1 MKTKIN
7 YLLII
12 GFLPIFLLTS
22 SVFAEEALDDQEI
35 IDIEGVYS
43 EVQQTQPVQQTQ
55 QVQQNQLAE
64 KAAALPEELK
74 QQPLPETVQ
83 VKELKDLSRLSPFSE
98 VSVIQKKYLPKTE
111 RFQIFVAGSIMTNTP
126 WFNNYGARLHFGYNF
141 TENLGLEINSSFLT
155 NSERAAAKEI
165 RENNGLQTEQFIYT
179 KNYIG
184 LDIVWSPIYGKM
196 TSLDNT
202 ITPFDMYF
210 TFGGGNSNTNSQEKS
225 NATIHLGTGQI
236 FAITKAMAFR
246 WDYSFNFFQATPVP
260 ITGALGDPNPPKGN
274 YNDFVLSA
282 GLSFFFPEVSD
293 R

>member
-1 MKTKIN
+1 MKTKLR
-7 YLLII
+7 YLFLIV
-12 GFLPIFLLTS
+12 FLLTS
-22 SVFAEEALDDQEI
+22 PTFAEEALDDQEI
-35 IDIEGVYS
+35 IDVEGVYS
-43 EVQQTQPVQQTQ
+43 EVQTEVQQTQ
-55 QVQQNQLAE
+55 QTQQIQQAQSAE
-64 KAAALPEELK
+64 KEAALPEELK
-74 QQPLPETVQ
+74 QQPLAEKVE

-111 RFQIFVAGSIMTNTP
+111 RFQIFAAGSIMTNTP
-126 WFNNYGARLHFGYNF
+126 WYNNYGARLHFGYNF

-184 LDIVWSPIYGKM
+184 LDLVWSPIYGKM

-225 NATIHLGTGQI
+225 NATFHVGTGQI

-260 ITGALGDPNPPKGN
+260 TVDDPTPTKGN

>member
-43 EVQQTQPVQQTQ
+43 EVQQAQP
-55 QVQQNQLAE
+55 VQQNQLAE
-64 KAAALPEELK
+64 KESALPEELK
-74 QQPLPETVQ
+74 QQPVPGTVE

-111 RFQIFVAGSIMTNTP
+111 RFQIFAAGSIMTNTP
-126 WFNNYGARLHFGYNF
+126 WYNNYGARLHFGYNF

-225 NATIHLGTGQI
+225 NATFHVGTGQI

-260 ITGALGDPNPPKGN
+260 TVDDPTPTKGN

>member
-1 MKTKIN
+1 MI
-7 YLLII
+7 YF
-12 GFLPIFLLTS
+12 GFYF
-22 SVFAEEALDDQEI
+22 
-35 IDIEGVYS
+35 
-43 EVQQTQPVQQTQ
+43 
-55 QVQQNQLAE
+55 
-64 KAAALPEELK
+64 K
-74 QQPLPETVQ
+74 
-83 VKELKDLSRLSPFSE
+83 
-98 VSVIQKKYLPKTE
+98 
-111 RFQIFVAGSIMTNTP
+111 
-126 WFNNYGARLHFGYNF
+126 
-141 TENLGLEINSSFLT
+141 
-155 NSERAAAKEI
+155 
-165 RENNGLQTEQFIYT
+165 NNGLQTEQFIYT

-225 NATIHLGTGQI
+225 NATFHVGTGQI

-260 ITGALGDPNPPKGN
+260 TVDDPTPTKGN

>member
-1 MKTKIN
+1 MKTKLR
-7 YLLII
+7 YL
-12 GFLPIFLLTS
+12 FLLVFLLTS
-22 SVFAEEALDDQEI
+22 PTFAEEALDDQEI
-35 IDIEGVYS
+35 IDVEGVYS
-43 EVQQTQPVQQTQ
+43 EVQSEQTQQIQQTQ
-55 QVQQNQLAE
+55 QVE
-64 KAAALPEELK
+64 KTTALPEELK
-74 QQPLPETVQ
+74 AAPDAPPAPQTVD

-111 RFQIFVAGSIMTNTP
+111 RFQIFAAGSIMTNTP
-126 WFNNYGARLHFGYNF
+126 WYNNYGARLHFGYNF
-141 TENLGLEINSSFLT
+141 TENFGVEINSSFLT
-155 NSERAAAKEI
+155 NSERAASKEL
-165 RENNGLQTEQFIYT
+165 RENNGLQTDQFIYT

-225 NATIHLGTGQI
+225 NATFHIGTGQI

-260 ITGALGDPNPPKGN
+260 TNDDPTPTKGN

-282 GLSFFFPEVSD
+282 GLSFFFPEVSE

>member
-1 MKTKIN
+1 MKTKLS
-7 YLLII
+7 YL
-12 GFLPIFLLTS
+12 FLFIFLLVSPT
-22 SVFAEEALDDQEI
+22 FAEEALDDQEI
-35 IDIEGVYS
+35 IDVEGVYS
-43 EVQQTQPVQQTQ
+43 EVQSEVQQTQ
-55 QVQQNQLAE
+55 QVE
-64 KAAALPEELK
+64 KAAAALPEELK
-74 QQPLPETVQ
+74 QQPTPETVE

-111 RFQIFVAGSIMTNTP
+111 RFQLFAAGSLMTNTP
-126 WFNNYGARLHFGYNF
+126 WYNNYGARLHFGYNF
-141 TENLGLEINSSFLT
+141 TENFGVEINSSFLT

-225 NATIHLGTGQI
+225 NFTFHVGTGQI
-236 FAITKAMAFR
+236 FAITKSIAFR

-260 ITGALGDPNPPKGN
+260 TVDDPTPTKGN